1 MFIVGDCT
9 MAVFPAQCN
18 SETATKAALCKASL
32 DHFITQTKDI
42 QVEKTHIIQLIYMI
56 RKKQKLHELYRR
68 TLHIGVRCLYY
79 DDGSDVSPSGG

>member
-1 MFIVGDCT
+1 MLLCGYATDACLFSTTAGYENLQKDFNVFIVGDCT

-42 QVEKTHIIQLIYMI
+42 QVEKTHIIQ
-56 RKKQKLHELYRR
+56 
-68 TLHIGVRCLYY
+68 
-79 DDGSDVSPSGG
+79 

>member
-1 MFIVGDCT
+1 

-42 QVEKTHIIQLIYMI
+42 QVEKTHIIQ
-56 RKKQKLHELYRR
+56 
-68 TLHIGVRCLYY
+68 
-79 DDGSDVSPSGG
+79 